1 MKRSLSDA
9 AEMTTREDIKKERKR
24 PQNQSILGERAAK
37 RPRKEEESGEEEKPR
52 ESQDVMLH
60 EAKVLLSN
68 TQGNVD
74 QLERTKVIDQVFALV
89 KGRLRA
95 VALKHD
101 ASRVIQALLKFG
113 SPPQRS
119 VVLDEI
125 EPHIVELAKSK
136 YSYHIV
142 RKLLKYTD
150 RARVIRALQG
160 HVVELLKHQFGSA
173 VVEDAYSEYAS
184 AVQRCAFV
192 EEFYG
197 TEYTVFHT
205 DRKRTLAELLAA
217 EPAKRVAILARMG
230 GVLAAML
237 NKPHVS
243 DSTLFHAAMA
253 QYFSVADDAQAAEL
267 VPLLHE
273 LLVHM
278 VHTRDGVRVAIRA
291 VELASAKDRKA
302 FIQSL
307 KGHVPDAFKDQ
318 NAHLFIMALLDRTD
332 DTTLL
337 KSAILEVCFLL
348 LLLLFF
354 TLAGKEKGRKKE
366 REEREEK
373 GKKTR
378 EEERGMMKQKQGII
392 PAV

>member
-1 MKRSLSDA
+1 MS
-9 AEMTTREDIKKERKR
+9 TRKDIKNERKK
-24 PQNQSILGERAAK
+24 PQNRSILGEHAAK
-37 RPRKEEESGEEEKPR
+37 RPRKEAESEEAEERPR
-52 ESQDVMLH
+52 DSQDVMLH

-113 SPPQRS
+113 SPPQRT

-125 EPHIVELAKSK
+125 EPHIIDLAKSK

-150 RARVIRALQG
+150 RARVIKALQG
-160 HVVELLKHQFGSA
+160 HIVELLKHQFGSS

-197 TEYTVFHT
+197 TEFTVFHT
-205 DRKRTLAELLAA
+205 DKKRTLAELLTK
-217 EPAKRVAILARMG
+217 EPAKRVAILSR
-230 GVLAAML
+230 LSTTLSSML

-243 DSTLFHAAMA
+243 DSTLFHAVMA
-253 QYFSVADDAQAAEL
+253 QYFSVADDSQAAEL

-291 VELASAKDRKA
+291 VELGSAKDRKA
-302 FIQSL
+302 FIKSL
-307 KGHVPDAFKDQ
+307 KGHVADAYKDQ

-337 KSAILEVCFLL
+337 KSAIIEVCLL
-348 LLLLFF
+348 PLLFPHTF
-354 TLAGKEKGRKKE
+354 TIPLAGRIHGRHQRK
-366 REEREEK
+366 
-373 GKKTR
+373 
-378 EEERGMMKQKQGII
+378 RGDEIQQGII

>member
-1 MKRSLSDA
+1 MKRSLSDV
-9 AEMTTREDIKKERKR
+9 AEMSTRKDIKNERKK

-37 RPRKEEESGEEEKPR
+37 RPRKEAEAEEAEERPR
-52 ESQDVMLH
+52 EPQDVMLH
-60 EAKVLLSN
+60 EAKVLLSS
-68 TQGNVD
+68 TQGNVE

-113 SPPQRS
+113 SPPQRT

-125 EPHIVELAKSK
+125 EPHIIDLAKSK

-150 RARVIRALQG
+150 RARVIKALQG
-160 HVVELLKHQFGSA
+160 HIVELLKHQFGSA
-173 VVEDAYSEYAS
+173 VVEDAYSEYAN

-197 TEYTVFHT
+197 TEFTVFHT
-205 DRKRTLAELLAA
+205 DKKRTLAELLAK
-217 EPAKRVAILARMG
+217 EPAKRVAILSRMSTT
-230 GVLAAML
+230 LSSML

-243 DSTLFHAAMA
+243 DSTLFHAVMA
-253 QYFSVADDAQAAEL
+253 QYFSVADDSQAAEL

-291 VELASAKDRKA
+291 VELGSAKDRKA
-302 FIQSL
+302 FIKSL
-307 KGHVPDAFKDQ
+307 KGHVADAYKDQ

-337 KSAILEVCFLL
+337 KSAIIEVCPFVHNHSLSH
-348 LLLLFF
+348 FRS
-354 TLAGKEKGRKKE
+354 GGNR
-366 REEREEK
+366 
-373 GKKTR
+373 GTR
-378 EEERGMMKQKQGII
+378 ERGMTR
-392 PAV
+392 